1 MKKEK
6 TMSKIRG
13 NHRYRTRNSRKNLI
27 SAQYDTIQKV
37 FLICFPLPYTNKVK
51 IRCYYY
57 DDYKKRG
64 LLFVYS
70 IICPS
75 QPVTMYKPLSV
86 YTVYDYQLKNFR
98 IHPITD

>member
-1 MKKEK
+1 
-6 TMSKIRG
+6 MSKIRG

-64 LLFVYS
+64 LCSY
-70 IICPS
+70 I
-75 QPVTMYKPLSV
+75 QLSV
-86 YTVYDYQLKNFR
+86 HLSQSQCINHSLFIPFT
-98 IHPITD
+98 IIS